1 MQPDLQTITSIGAA
15 AAPFL
20 IAGLAGL
27 GWLYKHE
34 RERRASA
41 EQQISERKRQVYL
54 ALLSVYFDM
63 MKGVKVS
70 NPLDEK
76 ELATRLFDASA
87 DLLLFGSDDVS
98 RAFNRLR
105 RRALMNEMRLLDLG
119 ELMIV
124 IRKDMGHRRT
134 RMSADE
140 ALSHFINDYDPAFA
154 RRVLPHNAP
163 DTST

>member
-87 DLLLFGSDDVS
+87 DLLLFGSDDVT

-105 RRALMNEMRLLDLG
+105 
-119 ELMIV
+119 
-124 IRKDMGHRRT
+124 
-134 RMSADE
+134 
-140 ALSHFINDYDPAFA
+140 
-154 RRVLPHNAP
+154 
-163 DTST
+163 